1 MTTPCGAYVS
11 RGGRGGWGGH
21 GSWSRMKGRGSHTGG
36 MSRIRWALDPRSP
49 EAGGSP
55 AMPGGFTAALNGSS
69 APSHLILFSHL
80 YDIVIAKLV
89 TFAPSSVCPQVSH
102 LNRVM
107 SDES

>member
-1 MTTPCGAYVS
+1 MSVGEGGEGGES
-11 RGGRGGWGGH
+11 R

-36 MSRIRWALDPRSP
+36 MSRIRWALDPRSL

-55 AMPGGFTAALNGSS
+55 VTPSGFTAAPNGSS

-102 LNRVM
+102 PNRVM
-107 SDES
+107 SDET